1 MVYRKKSKQEKLREF
16 LMSFE
21 GDIVILDGYE
31 EALIGIS
38 NLPNIGYVAVYS
50 SSDIIKNLIEND
62 LMDLDTAEDYF
73 LYNILGSYI
82 GDKSPIFVDTVPK
95 HYWQD

>member
-1 MVYRKKSKQEKLREF
+1 MVYRKKSKQEKLRDF

-50 SSDIIKNLIEND
+50 SSDIIKNLMDND

-73 LYNILGSYI
+73 LYNILGNYI
-82 GDKSPIFVDTVPK
+82 GEKSPIFVETVPK
-95 HYWQD
+95 DYWQD